1 MRCPM
6 RKKPFS
12 LILCLVLLLA
22 LALPLPVFAAN
33 RVETMDI
40 QAVLYTDGS
49 MYVTQVWTGS
59 FDEGTEIYIPMNAP
73 PYLTISRLTVSDQNG
88 SYETLPDWNMDWSFA
103 EKARKC
109 GIHATDSGYEICFG
123 ISNYGQNRYAI
134 EYKLDNAVGGYSD
147 RDGVNFRFVNDGMN
161 TTPTD
166 AKVEIRLADGTPI
179 TDETAAAWGFGYDGQ
194 VEFSD
199 GAILAYTENP
209 LTPANHLTVLFA
221 LNKDILSPTRQEPG
235 SFEEVKATALAGSNY
250 DDAEYTGEEI
260 STFEAIVTL
269 LLSIGLPIGLIIWL
283 RKLKKKHAEKKRQR
297 FTEGFG
303 YFRDIPNGGNLSATY
318 ALGRLFDV
326 CEDGVVLSTGILR
339 LIQLGCLS
347 PVETQQVGLM
357 GKTKETVSLRLM
369 GSQHDKMNAYDEY
382 LYTVLESAAG
392 SDATLQAK
400 ELERFANQNDKLL
413 RAYIQKYD
421 NAGRAYLEQK
431 QCLKRWDPPGSL
443 TDLTPAGEQELG
455 ELMGLK
461 RYLTDF
467 SLIAE
472 RGVKE
477 IPIWQE
483 LLTYAML
490 FGIADQVAEQ
500 MKELYPQ
507 ISNQLTDY
515 SQSMVTASSYQYL
528 LYRNMKQ
535 AEEQREQEK
544 RSGGGGGFASL
555 GGGGGST
562 GGGSGGGTR

>member
-1 MRCPM
+1 M
-6 RKKPFS
+6 RKKVS
-12 LILCLVLLLA
+12 GLILCFALLFS
-22 LALPLPVFAAN
+22 LPLPAFAAN
-33 RVETMDI
+33 QVNTMDI
-40 QAVLYTDGS
+40 QAVIYEDGS
-49 MYVTQVWTGS
+49 MYVTQVWNGS
-59 FDEGTEIYIPMNAP
+59 FDEGTESYIPMNALD
-73 PYLTISRLTVSDQNG
+73 YLTISQLTVSDQNG
-88 SYETLPDWNMDWSFA
+88 AYETVPEWNIDWNFE

-109 GIHATDSGYEICFG
+109 GIHDTDSGYEICFG

-166 AKVEIRLADGTPI
+166 VKVEIRLADGTPI
-179 TDETAAAWGFGYDGQ
+179 TEKNADIWGFGYDGQ

-199 GAILAYTENP
+199 GAILAYTESP
-209 LTPANHLTVLFA
+209 IYSENHVTVLFS
-221 LNKDILSPTRQEPG
+221 LEKEILSPSRQEPG
-235 SFEEVKATALAGSNY
+235 SFEEIKETAFSGSDY
-250 DDAEYTGEEI
+250 DDAGEEV
-260 STFEAIVTL
+260 STFEAIVMM
-269 LLSIGLPIGLIIWL
+269 LLSVGLPIGLIIWL
-283 RKLKKKHAEKKRQR
+283 RRLKKKRAEKKRQR
-297 FTEGFG
+297 FAERFG
-303 YFRDIPNGGNLSATY
+303 YFRELPNGGNLSATY

-326 CEDGVVLSTGILR
+326 CEDGAILSTGILR

-347 PVETQQVGLM
+347 PAETQEVGFM

-369 GSQHDKMNAYDEY
+369 GSSHDSMNEYDEY

-392 SDATLQAK
+392 SDAVLQAK
-400 ELERFANQNDKLL
+400 ELERFASQNDKLL
-413 RAYIQKYD
+413 RTYIQKCD
-421 NAGRAYLEQK
+421 SAGRAYLNQRH
-431 QCLKRWDPPGSL
+431 CLKRWNTPVRL
-443 TDLTPAGEQELG
+443 TDLTPSGEQELG

-477 IPIWQE
+477 MPIWRE

-500 MKELYPQ
+500 MKALYPQ
-507 ISNQLTDY
+507 ISAELTDY
-515 SQSMVTASSYQYL
+515 SGSMATAYSYHYL
-528 LYRNMKQ
+528 LYSNMKK

-555 GGGGGST
+555 GGGGGSI